1 MKTTRERTR
10 DDEDDAG
17 DGDYDDDDGSGF
29 VTTEAAVAY
38 DCSRGKID

>member
-17 DGDYDDDDGSGF
+17 DGDYDDDGSGF